1 MAASLRLVF
10 ISLSDR
16 KSLSTSETVA
26 LEEHGCDLAD
36 TENPIISFTVK
47 DKEEGPMDSEA
58 RPMKDETFGEYRFVY
73 PNRLYFSEAFY
84 IFLFDR
90 SFKS

>member
-1 MAASLRLVF
+1 M
-10 ISLSDR
+10 
-16 KSLSTSETVA
+16 SETVA

-36 TENPIISFTVK
+36 TEKPIISFTVK

-73 PNRLYFSEAFY
+73 LNTLYFSEAFY
-84 IFLFDR
+84 NFF
-90 SFKS
+90 S